1 MEAIPELYAMMA
13 SASSSDIGRC
23 EISEVERFVNE
34 LEAHEHQEGMFLR
47 RYKDLATKSDNPVIK
62 VLLDMIVADEE
73 RHHVVTRAMAAT
85 IRGDINWTQPEEA
98 LRGIYD
104 LSVDK
109 ERLVDLTED
118 FITIEKEGINEYR
131 SLIKESSGYYRGL
144 FVLLFRSMIRDSEKH
159 VEILEFLRDRL
170 KEA

>member
-1 MEAIPELYAMMA
+1 METIPELYSMMA
-13 SASSSDIGRC
+13 AATLSDS
-23 EISEVERFVNE
+23 EPEDISEVERLVNE
-34 LEAHEHQEGMFLR
+34 LEAHEYQEGMFLR
-47 RYKDLATKSDNPVIK
+47 RYKDLATKSDNRVVK
-62 VLLDMIVADEE
+62 LLLEMIVADEE
-73 RHHVVTRAMAAT
+73 RHHAVTRAMAAT
-85 IRGDINWTQPEEA
+85 MRGDLNWTRPEEA

-104 LSVDK
+104 LSADK
-109 ERLVDLTED
+109 GGLLDLTED

-131 SLIKESSGYYRGL
+131 SLIKESSGYYRDL